1 MDWFKKNPFIGLL
14 AVITILLTGAGVYFV
29 LEGQSALTVAQ
40 DAYRAKTGQLASLQ
54 AAKPFPNAEALQMAE
69 AELAETEKIIAELS
83 AMVAA
88 QSAPLEPTLTP
99 QQFQDALNARVSA
112 LSAAAAEAGV
122 DLPENF
128 YLGFDPYRA
137 QLPSVAAAPL
147 LSQQLASI
155 AEAVELLIAAPVRA
169 VTAVARTPLPVESSG
184 AGADRG
190 DQRGQ
195 DLSLAPFE
203 IAFVADQT
211 GLRRA
216 LSSLVTA
223 EPILLVRLLEV
234 VNSQPAAPPKEAA
247 PAEEAGTA
255 DPAAAPQIPVVFGQE
270 TLSVRLGLA
279 AVSTSAATAGKP

>member
-184 AGADRG
+184 AGTDRG
-190 DQRGQ
+190 DQRRQ

-255 DPAAAPQIPVVFGQE
+255 DPAAAPLIPVVFGQE

>member
-29 LEGQSALTVAQ
+29 LEGQSALTAAQ

-112 LSAAAAEAGV
+112 LTAAAAEAGV
-122 DLPENF
+122 GLPENF

-184 AGADRG
+184 ADRD
-190 DQRGQ
+190 DQRRQ

-234 VNSQPAAPPKEAA
+234 VNSQPASPPKEAA
-247 PAEEAGTA
+247 PAEDAAAA
-255 DPAAAPQIPVVFGQE
+255 DPAAARQIPVVFGQE

-279 AVSTSAATAGKP
+279 AVSTSPASTSKP